1 MADNHVTFIYEEIE
15 EKIKCDKDEIM
26 LDIMERFADSKN
38 KKADDFIFILDDE
51 AVDKYITYDKLIH
64 GDIKKKIKVYLN
76 KEIEETSTNEIT
88 IHYSIEKGKKY
99 SIRIFGDKFVER
111 YGKICKF
118 VYRGIEKDVCAFLTI
133 EKEEKKTIEIKLKD
147 IKKITDLS
155 YMFCDCENLYLLPD
169 IGNLKTTNVRDMS

>member
-26 LDIMERFADSKN
+26 LDIMERLADSKN

-155 YMFCDCENLYLLPD
+155 YMFCDCENL
-169 IGNLKTTNVRDMS
+169 